1 MQQPRI
7 WALLDD
13 RPGHQ
18 TQVKGLAD
26 RLGQPYETRTLL
38 FNRLNRLPNPLVGA
52 SLLTVDQGS
61 SEPLTP
67 PFPDIVITTGR
78 RCLPVAR
85 WIKRASGGR
94 SKLIHI
100 GRKGVT
106 AADEFSLLIS
116 CAHFNMP
123 PHAQRLAVMLPPTQV
138 TEACLAKAKDAWQ
151 DLFAGRQQPNI
162 VLLVGGETAL
172 NLFPTAY
179 AVDLLRRAEAA
190 TRALGG
196 SLTVLTSRRTSPD
209 AIDAM
214 QNVAEHAAFH
224 LWNRQRERNPYLG
237 YLAWADGLI
246 VTGESESMLAE
257 AAATGSPLH
266 IAPLPLKQLST
277 MRRLR
282 RQMTSTACAQQGGL
296 ASIYCA
302 LFNSGWMTP
311 SRDLEKMHS
320 LMYQAGLARPFE
332 AELNLTLPAENRT
345 SEQYI
350 DSIAGILSGFSMPL
364 AQT

>member
-7 WALLDD
+7 WTLLDD

-18 TQVKGLAD
+18 TQVKGLVD
-26 RLGQPYETRTLL
+26 RLGRPYETRRLS

-52 SLLTVDQGS
+52 SLITVDQRNS
-61 SEPLTP
+61 DPLTP

-85 WIKRASGGR
+85 WIKRASDGR

-138 TEACLAKAKDAWQ
+138 TEACLAEAKDEWQ
-151 DLFAGRQQPNI
+151 GLFEGQERPNI

-172 NLFPTAY
+172 HAFPAGY

-190 TRALGG
+190 TKALGG
-196 SLTVLTSRRTSPD
+196 SLTVLTSRRTSAD

-214 QNVAEHAAFH
+214 QDAADHATFH
-224 LWNRQRERNPYLG
+224 LWSRERKRNPYLG

-257 AAATGSPLH
+257 AAATGTPLH
-266 IAPLPLKQLST
+266 IAPLPLKRLSA

-282 RQMTSTACAQQGGL
+282 RQMTSVAAARQGGL
-296 ASIYCA
+296 ASFYCT

-311 SRDLEKMHS
+311 SRDLEKMHG

-332 AELNLTLPAENRT
+332 TELNLTPPAKNRT
-345 SEQYI
+345 SEPYI
-350 DSIAGILSGFSMPL
+350 DSIADILSGFTMPL
-364 AQT
+364 PQT